1 MGDFNRPSVEINVK
15 DSALDIYSGQKGLYV
30 TYVHVQKTVG
40 CEASVCSVRIKSD
53 GSGVKDYNPKFMSSL
68 KFGAKIEVKLGYS
81 KKPKTVFIGY
91 ITATDFEVAPNGE
104 IIVVLTCMDGK
115 VLMMS
120 NRKSQLMKDKKKY
133 SDGVSEVFKNYT
145 GKFSGKNINISNE
158 PELNIPIYQYRES
171 DYEFVCRMAYLT
183 GALFF
188 IDNGKFNFVDMY
200 SGNSSNTVF
209 DKNIVSGIKK
219 SFNLFGVPKKVET
232 VAQNSKDYTQ
242 VIKGEAT
249 NSKPIGSGKT
259 ATAICNNI
267 DSVLQIVDGSVSS
280 NQDAKR
286 ISEIEQNRRSF
297 NFVSIIVKLMNGKSD
312 LELGKIYKVKDKGK
326 LLDNDFMLSGVEHHM
341 FGDKYETYARLNS
354 TRCVEA

>member
-1 MGDFNRPSVEINVK
+1 MGDYRPSVEIKVK
-15 DSALDIYSGQKGLYV
+15 DSNNSIYSGQKGLYV

-53 GSGVKDYNPKFMSSL
+53 GSGVKDYTPSFMSDL
-68 KFGAKIEVKLGYS
+68 KFGAKIEVKLGCS
-81 KKPKTVFIGY
+81 KKPETVFIGY
-91 ITATDFEVAPNGE
+91 ITATDFEIAPNGE
-104 IIVVLTCMDGK
+104 IIVVLNCMDGK
-115 VLMMS
+115 VWMMS
-120 NRKSQLMKDKKKY
+120 SRKSQLMKDKKKY
-133 SDGVSEVFKNYT
+133 SDSVSEIFKNYT
-145 GKFSGKNINISNE
+145 RKFSDKNISISNE

-171 DYEFVCRMAYLT
+171 DYEFVCRMAYLS

-219 SFNLFGVPKKVET
+219 SLSLLGIPKKVET
-232 VAQNSKDYTQ
+232 VAQDLKDYTE

-249 NSKPIGSGKT
+249 SPKPIGSGKT
-259 ATAICNNI
+259 ATDMCNNI
-267 DSVLQIVDGSVSS
+267 DSVLQIVDGTVSS

-286 ISEIEQNRRSF
+286 ISEIEQNRRNF
-297 NFVSIIVKLMNGKSD
+297 NFANIVVKLMNGEPG
-312 LELGKIYKVKDKGK
+312 LELGKVYKGKDKGK
-326 LLDNDFMLSGVEHHM
+326 LLNNDFMLSSVEHRM

-354 TRCVEA
+354 TKSVEA